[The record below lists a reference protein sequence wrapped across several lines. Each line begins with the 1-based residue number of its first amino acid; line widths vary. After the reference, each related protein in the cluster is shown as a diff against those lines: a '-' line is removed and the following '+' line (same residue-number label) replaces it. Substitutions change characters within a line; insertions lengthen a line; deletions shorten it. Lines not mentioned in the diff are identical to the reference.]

1 MKRIKTDDKT
11 CVRGFYVR
19 NLERGFMGERGEG
32 NKMLEA
38 MGLPKDMIP
47 FSSASLLRNAY
58 AFWNDSQGNRAWIS
72 FKLKHNQMEC
82 FGSYLGKKKSIR
94 LFREWSDYEDSE
106 TIARLESEA
115 IGDLCMRCIYENL
128 EID

>member
-11 CVRGFYVR
+11 SVRGFYIR
-19 NLERGFMGERGEG
+19 SLERGFMGERGEG

-38 MGLPKDMIP
+38 MGLPKDTIP

-58 AFWNDSQGNRAWIS
+58 AFWNDSQGNRVWIS

-82 FGSYLGKKKSIR
+82 FGSYLGKEKSIR